1 MCVKHE
7 RHAGKEEGNETET
20 SIEADHAS
28 LGIFT
33 PFPLVF
39 FINGL
44 LRKKLS
50 FERISLVSKYGTYPA
65 LDLLFSDLA
74 SLGHGSAVTIFE
86 KNYLLKEFRL
96 CLKMEPILL

>member
-33 PFPLVF
+33 PFRLVF
-39 FINGL
+39 FHQ
-44 LRKKLS
+44 RA
-50 FERISLVSKYGTYPA
+50 TYEKI
-65 LDLLFSDLA
+65 
-74 SLGHGSAVTIFE
+74 IF
-86 KNYLLKEFRL
+86 
-96 CLKMEPILL
+96 